1 MTGRCK
7 TTTKTTMKRHNKPT
21 KEAEDDYK
29 KGHKTKKT
37 QKDQKESTTQQEV
50 VQLQSL
56 DKNTT
61 TEAK

>member
-1 MTGRCK
+1 MQNDYKNNHEETQQ
-7 TTTKTTMKRHNKPT
+7 TH

-29 KGHKTKKT
+29 RDTKLKRP
-37 QKDQKESTTQQEV
+37 ERVSTTQQEV